1 MFSWQ
6 ILCFNMLLVVWQDK
20 SPHPAAAFFSQKDVF
35 LRNSPLTSCRQ
46 NNLKW
51 PYFVLIARVVMVSH
65 PLVE

>member
-51 PYFVLIARVVMVSH
+51 PSFVLIA
-65 PLVE
+65 LVLSWFHIH